1 MAVLRLKKG
10 DEPNLLFHMEHDDK
24 LTVLPCPPDMPVC
37 TDDKGNNGEL
47 FCFVYTTL
55 FKKVKLRFPLTRFE
69 RELLTELD
77 IAAAQLHP
85 NSWAFVQAF
94 QIVCAH
100 LGLSA
105 SVDVFLF
112 LFEAKNPGGRLWV
125 SLNGI
130 AGRSILSIFQQSY
143 KDWKGKFVQVR
154 QNDQDTSLLDD
165 FPLYW
170 VNKGNKDSKGS
181 FRKPRSPD
189 NMGDLD
195 KDLCLFWKSVAAAN
209 ITFLT
214 SAIISFEFFEG
225 QLEARIGQCLPQRLS
240 LCPML
245 HLCYLLL
252 GVLSVA
258 H

>member
-1 MAVLRLKKG
+1 M
-10 DEPNLLFHMEHDDK
+10 
-24 LTVLPCPPDMPVC
+24 
-37 TDDKGNNGEL
+37 
-47 FCFVYTTL
+47 YTTL
-55 FKKVKLRFPLTRFE
+55 FKKVKLRFPLTLFE

-85 NSWAFVQAF
+85 NSWAFVRAF
-94 QIVCAH
+94 QIMCAH
-100 LGLSA
+100 LGLPA

-112 LFEAKNPGGRLWV
+112 LFEAKNPEDRLWV

-154 QNDQDTSLLDD
+154 QSDRDPSLLDD

-181 FRKPRSPD
+181 FRRPRSPD
-189 NMGDLD
+189 SMGELD

-209 ITFLT
+209 ITFPT
-214 SAIISFEFFEG
+214 SAIITFEFLES
-225 QLEARIGQCLPQRLS
+225 QLEAHIG
-240 LCPML
+240 
-245 HLCYLLL
+245 
-252 GVLSVA
+252 
-258 H
+258 